1 LQNFILG
8 GFMFDRLFH
17 LHDRQTTIRREF
29 FAGMTTFIAMAYI
42 VFVIPQMLADAGIPK
57 DAAIAATILITAV
70 STFFMG
76 ILVNYPV
83 ALAPGLGLAAF
94 FSYYVCGSLGLHW
107 TIALGAIF
115 FSGLVFLLLTYGGIM
130 QAIIQAV
137 PDTLKSA
144 ITVGIGLFIAFIG
157 LKSAGIL
164 QADPSTFVAL
174 GDITQ
179 PAPIFAMF
187 TLSLT
192 VILMVRGVQGAIL
205 ISIGITT
212 LISMIAG
219 FSPIPHNLND
229 LISFN
234 IPSVNGSFNQLDIAG
249 AWDYGIISIIF
260 TFTMVELFDN
270 IGTLISLTRRAN
282 MVQDNGEIP
291 RLNKALS
298 LNAFATLGSSFIG
311 TSTVTTYLESATGIE
326 AGGRTGLTAV
336 TTAVGFLTLLIFAP
350 LITLVPSYATAS
362 ALILI
367 GALMLS
373 AVKDIDFSDLTDGV
387 PAFLTIIMMPLTYSI
402 ASGFAFG
409 FISYVV
415 LKICTGRYKDV
426 SWVMIII
433 SLAFLVNLIMRA

>member
-1 LQNFILG
+1 ML
-8 GFMFDRLFH
+8 DRLFK
-17 LHDRQTTIRREF
+17 LSDRETTVRTEF
-29 FAGMTTFIAMAYI
+29 FAGLTTFIAMAYI
-42 VFVIPQMLADAGIPK
+42 VFVIPHMLTDAGVPHE
-57 DAAIAATILITAV
+57 ASIAATILITAV
-70 STFFMG
+70 STLFMG
-76 ILVNYPV
+76 VLVNYPV

-94 FSYYVCGSLGLHW
+94 FSYYVCGSLHLHW
-107 TIALGAIF
+107 TVALGAVF
-115 FSGLVFLLLTYGGIM
+115 FSGIVFLILTCGGIM
-130 QAIIQAV
+130 KAIIHAV
-137 PDTLKSA
+137 PDTLKAA

-157 LKSAGIL
+157 LKNAGVL

-174 GDITQ
+174 GDVTQ
-179 PAPIFAMF
+179 PAPVFAMF
-187 TLSLT
+187 TLALT

-205 ISIGITT
+205 ISIGVTT
-212 LISMIAG
+212 LLSMALG
-219 FSPIPHNLND
+219 YSPIPHGISD
-229 LISFN
+229 IISFD
-234 IPSVNGSFNQLDIAG
+234 IPSVSGSFVQLDIAG

-282 MVQDNGEIP
+282 MVQEDGEIP
-291 RLNKALS
+291 GLNKALTM
-298 LNAFATLGSSFIG
+298 NAFATIGSAFVG

-336 TTAVGFLTLLIFAP
+336 ITALGFLALLLFAP
-350 LITLVPSYATAS
+350 LIALVPSYATAS

-367 GALMLS
+367 GALMIS
-373 AVKDIDFSDLTDGV
+373 SVKDIDFSDLTDGV

-415 LKICTGRYKDV
+415 LKVCTGRYKEV
-426 SWVMIII
+426 SWVMGVI